1 MRTTGM
7 SLKGNLSAALLMTI
21 VFGLQ
26 SPAEDRESRRKV
38 FAHYLV
44 TNQDYQDNSTAE
56 AKVRAY
62 MKEIQQAQAI
72 GIDGFA
78 LNVGSWLSS
87 GAGAEYY
94 IAYSSQMFEAAARLN
109 SAAGWH
115 NSGDRD
121 GGFKLMFSA
130 DFCCGNQPSDVEDM
144 MRRFINY
151 DRFADVYFRQDG
163 KYVLT
168 TFSGDALGTKTWQMI
183 KSDLAT
189 GANPS
194 TGTVDASWVPTTV
207 AVTGK
212 PSSAPVN
219 IFFVPAFF
227 GAFGG
232 ELPTQPQIQSG
243 FNIWNST
250 VDGLFYWGIAGVPG
264 SGGPLDQLRSSEAY
278 ASVLH
283 SADKLYMAPV
293 AFQFWGANAARY
305 FEYSGYRGIRDMWMN
320 AINVTHPEWVEI
332 ITWNDFIEGTYVS
345 PIDDPNKYPFANFLV
360 QSGLPT
366 QPGPLGYFHSHI
378 GAWALLPYFIDWYKN
393 SSQPDIDKN
402 SIFWAYRTQSV
413 DDKAASGIPAL
424 GTLNG
429 PIADEIYVT
438 ANLAQAGTLTVTSG
452 TLQKSFNL
460 AAGSTDVQ
468 APFMDGNPPIFN
480 FTPTG
485 QNCAALIGSG
495 TDPIGI
501 YNYTPAVGAS
511 IQYNDEYY
519 STGFLRA
526 PRCGGPGDRW

>member
-1 MRTTGM
+1 MIKTGIHPK
-7 SLKGNLSAALLMTI
+7 SGFCAALLLTF

-26 SPAEDRESRRKV
+26 SPASESESRRMV

-62 MKEIQQAQAI
+62 MKEIRQAQAI

-87 GAGAEYY
+87 GAPAEYY

-109 SAAGWH
+109 S
-115 NSGDRD
+115 
-121 GGFKLMFSA
+121 GFKLMFSA
-130 DFCCGNQPSDVEDM
+130 DFCCGNQASDAEDM
-144 MRRFINY
+144 MRRFVNY
-151 DRFADVYFRQDG
+151 PRFADVYFRHDG

-168 TFSGDALGTKTWQMI
+168 TFAGDALGVATWQMI

-189 GANPS
+189 GSNPS
-194 TGTVDASWVPTTV
+194 TATVDPSWAPTTV
-207 AVTGK
+207 AVAGK
-212 PSSAPVN
+212 PSNAPVQ

-227 GAFGG
+227 AAFGG
-232 ELPTQPQIQSG
+232 ELPTESEIQSG
-243 FNIWNST
+243 FNTWKRV

-264 SGGPLDQLRSSEAY
+264 SGGPLDQIPSSEAY

-283 SADKLYMAPV
+283 SAGKLYMAPI
-293 AFQFWGANAARY
+293 AFQFWGADAARY
-305 FEYSGYRGIRDMWMN
+305 FEYSGYQGMRDLWMN

-360 QSGLPT
+360 ESGLPT
-366 QPGPLGYFHSHI
+366 QPGPLRYFHSHV
-378 GAWALLPYFIDWYKN
+378 GAWALLPYFIEWYKTGR
-393 SSQPDIDKN
+393 QPDIHEN
-402 SIFWAYRTQSV
+402 SVFWAYRTQSV
-413 DDKAASGIPAL
+413 NDNAASGIPAL

-452 TLQKSFNL
+452 TLTTSFNMFP
-460 AAGSTDVQ
+460 GSTDVK
-468 APFMDGNPPIFN
+468 APFMDGDPPVFN
-480 FTPTG
+480 FTPNDK
-485 QNCAALIGSG
+485 NCPALIGSG
-495 TDPIGI
+495 RDAIGI
-501 YNYTPAVGAS
+501 YTYTPAGGPS

-526 PRCGGPGDRW
+526 PRCGQSRDRWRGDEF

>member
-1 MRTTGM
+1 M
-7 SLKGNLSAALLMTI
+7 
-21 VFGLQ
+21 
-26 SPAEDRESRRKV
+26 V

-62 MKEIQQAQAI
+62 MKEIEQAQRI

-94 IAYSSQMFEAAARLN
+94 IAYSSQMFEAAARLD
-109 SAAGWH
+109 S
-115 NSGDRD
+115 
-121 GGFKLMFSA
+121 GFKLMFSA
-130 DFCCGNQPSDVEDM
+130 DFCCGNQASDVEDM
-144 MRRFINY
+144 MRRIVNY
-151 DRFADVYFRQDG
+151 PRFANVYFRHDG

-168 TFSGDALGTKTWQMI
+168 TFAGDALGTATWQKI
-183 KSDLAT
+183 RSDLDT

-194 TGTVDASWVPTTV
+194 RATVDPSWVSTTIGV
-207 AVTGK
+207 AGP
-212 PSSAPVN
+212 PSNASLD

-232 ELPTQPQIQSG
+232 ELPTRFEVQNG
-243 FNIWNST
+243 FNIWRST

-264 SGGPLDQLRSSEAY
+264 SGGSLDQIPSSEAY
-278 ASVLH
+278 ASVTR
-283 SADKLYMAPV
+283 SGDKLYMAPI
-293 AFQFWGANAARY
+293 ALQFWGADAARY
-305 FEYSGYRGIRDMWMN
+305 FEYSGYQGMRKMWMD
-320 AINVTHPEWVEI
+320 AIDVTHPEWVEI

-345 PIDDPNKYPFANFLV
+345 PINDPNAYQYANFLV

-366 QPGPLGYFHSHI
+366 QPGPLRYFHSHV
-378 GAWALLPYFIDWYKN
+378 GAWALLPYFIEWYK
-393 SSQPDIDKN
+393 SGSQPEIDKN
-402 SIFWAYRTQSV
+402 SVFWAYRTQSV
-413 DDKAASGIPAL
+413 NDKAASGIPAL

-438 ANLAQAGTLTVTSG
+438 ANLAEPGTLTLTSG
-452 TLQKSFNL
+452 SLQKSFDL
-460 AAGSTDVQ
+460 PAGSTDVE

-480 FTPTG
+480 FTP
-485 QNCAALIGSG
+485 NDRDCAALIGSG

-501 YNYTPAVGAS
+501 YTYTPAGSAS

-519 STGFLRA
+519 STGFLSAR
-526 PRCGGPGDRW
+526 RCDAHDHKWWDAASDPTSGSNSNHF

>member
-1 MRTTGM
+1 VRNIGM
-7 SLKGNLSAALLMTI
+7 SLKGGLSTALLLTI

-26 SPAEDRESRRKV
+26 SSPAQAQSRRMV
-38 FAHYLV
+38 FAHYMV
-44 TNQDYQDNSTAE
+44 TNQDYQDNSTGE

-87 GAGAEYY
+87 GTGAEYY

-109 SAAGWH
+109 S
-115 NSGDRD
+115 
-121 GGFKLMFSA
+121 GFKLMFSA
-130 DFCCGNQPSDVEDM
+130 DFCCGNKASDAEDM
-144 MRRFINY
+144 MRRFVNY
-151 DRFADVYFRQDG
+151 PRFASVYFRHNG

-168 TFSGDALGTKTWQMI
+168 TFAGDALGMATWQKI
-183 KSDLAT
+183 KSELAT

-194 TGTVDASWVPTTV
+194 TGTVGSVFAPTTIAV
-207 AVTGK
+207 AGA
-212 PSSAPVN
+212 PSNAPIQ
-219 IFFVPAFF
+219 IFLVPAFF

-232 ELPTQPQIQSG
+232 ELPAQSQIQSG
-243 FNIWNST
+243 FNTWSSI

-264 SGGPLDQLRSSEAY
+264 GSAGGYPDQIPSSEAY

-283 SADKLYMAPV
+283 SAGKLYMAPI
-293 AFQFWGANAARY
+293 ALQFWGSDAARY
-305 FEYSGYRGIRDMWMN
+305 FEYSGYQGMRDMWMN

-345 PIDDPNKYPFANFLV
+345 PIDDPNKYQFADFLV

-366 QPGPLGYFHSHI
+366 QPGPLGYFHSHV
-378 GAWALLPYFIDWYKN
+378 GAWALLPYFIEWYKTGF
-393 SSQPDIDKN
+393 QPNIAKN
-402 SIFWAYRTQSV
+402 SVFWAYRTQSV
-413 DDKAASGIPAL
+413 NDKAASGIPAL

-438 ANLAQAGTLTVTSG
+438 ANVAQPGTLTVTSG
-452 TLQKSFNL
+452 TLQNSFTL
-460 AAGSTDVQ
+460 PAGSTDVQ
-468 APFMDGNPPIFN
+468 APFIDGNPPIFN
-480 FTPTG
+480 FTPTD

-501 YNYTPAVGAS
+501 YTYSPASGPS

-519 STGFLRA
+519 STGFLTA
-526 PRCGGPGDRW
+526 PRCGASGNP

>member
-1 MRTTGM
+1 MRKTGIGAK
-7 SLKGNLSAALLMTI
+7 SGFVTALLLTLM
-21 VFGLQ
+21 FGLQ
-26 SPAEDRESRRKV
+26 SSAAEGESRRMV
-38 FAHYLV
+38 FAHYMV
-44 TNQDYQDNSTAE
+44 TNQDYQDNSSGE

-72 GIDGFA
+72 GVDGFA

-87 GAGAEYY
+87 GADAEYY

-109 SAAGWH
+109 S
-115 NSGDRD
+115 
-121 GGFKLMFSA
+121 GFKLMFSA

-144 MRRFINY
+144 MRRFVNY
-151 DRFADVYFRQDG
+151 DRFADVYFRHDG
-163 KYVLT
+163 RYVLT
-168 TFSGDALGTKTWQMI
+168 TFAGDALGPNTWQTI

-194 TGTVDASWVPTTV
+194 TGTVDPSWAPTTI

-212 PSSAPVN
+212 PSNAPIN
-219 IFFVPAFF
+219 IFLVPAFF

-232 ELPTQPQIQSG
+232 ETPTQSQIQDG
-243 FNIWNST
+243 FNLWRST
-250 VDGLFYWGIAGVPG
+250 VGGLFYWGIAGVPG
-264 SGGPLDQLRSSEAY
+264 GSGDGWPDQIPSSEAY

-283 SADKLYMAPV
+283 SAGKLYMAPI
-293 AFQFWGANAARY
+293 ALQFWGADAARY
-305 FEYSGYRGIRDMWMN
+305 FEYSGYEGMRKMWMD
-320 AINVTHPEWVEI
+320 AIHVTHPQWVEI

-366 QPGPLGYFHSHI
+366 QPGPLSYFHSHA
-378 GAWALLPYFIDWYKN
+378 GAWALLPYFIEWYKTGI
-393 SSQPDIDKN
+393 QPDIDKN
-402 SIFWAYRTQSV
+402 SVYWAYRTQSV
-413 DDKAASGIPAL
+413 NEKAASGVPAL
-424 GTLNG
+424 GTLYG

-452 TLQKSFNL
+452 TLQTSFNL
-460 AAGSTDVQ
+460 SAGNTDVQ

-480 FTPTG
+480 FTPNDK
-485 QNCAALIGSG
+485 NCGASIASG
-495 TDPIGI
+495 KDSIGI
-501 YNYTPAVGAS
+501 YTYTPAGGPS

-526 PRCGGPGDRW
+526 PRCREDRGR

>member
-1 MRTTGM
+1 MRRTGIGPLGAM
-7 SLKGNLSAALLMTI
+7 GVLLLLTFA
-21 VFGLQ
+21 FGLR
-26 SPAEDRESRRKV
+26 SSNAESRRMV

-44 TNQDYQDNSTAE
+44 TNQDYQDNSTGE

-109 SAAGWH
+109 S
-115 NSGDRD
+115 
-121 GGFKLMFSA
+121 GFKLMFSA
-130 DFCCGNQPSDVEDM
+130 DFCCGNQASDAEDM

-151 DRFADVYFRQDG
+151 PRFAAVYFQHDG

-168 TFSGDALGTKTWQMI
+168 TFAGDGLGVATWQKI

-194 TGTVDASWVPTTV
+194 TATVDPSWAATTI
-207 AVTGK
+207 AVTG
-212 PSSAPVN
+212 PPRNSSIP
-219 IFFVPAFF
+219 IFLVPAFF
-227 GAFGG
+227 AAFGG
-232 ELPTQPQIQSG
+232 ELPTQSQIQSG
-243 FNIWNST
+243 FSTWKST

-264 SGGPLDQLRSSEAY
+264 SGGPLDQIPSSEAY

-283 SADKLYMAPV
+283 GADKLYMAPI
-293 AFQFWGANAARY
+293 ALQFWGADAARY
-305 FEYSGYRGIRDMWMN
+305 FEYSGYQGMRDMWMN
-320 AINVTHPEWVEI
+320 AINVTHPDWVEI

-345 PIDDPNKYPFANFLV
+345 PIDDPNKYPFATFLV

-366 QPGPLGYFHSHI
+366 QPGPLNYFHSHV
-378 GAWALLPYFIDWYKN
+378 GAWALLPYFIEWYKTG
-393 SSQPDIDKN
+393 SEPEIHKN
-402 SIFWAYRTQSV
+402 SVFWAYRTQSIN
-413 DDKAASGIPAL
+413 DQATSGIPAL

-438 ANLAQAGTLTVTSG
+438 TNLARPGTLSVTSG
-452 TLQKSFNL
+452 TLTTSFNL
-460 AAGSTDVQ
+460 SAGSTDVR
-468 APFMDGNPPIFN
+468 APFMNGNPPVFT
-480 FTPTG
+480 FTPNDK
-485 QNCAALIGSG
+485 NCAALIGSG
-495 TDPIGI
+495 RDPVGI
-501 YNYTPAVGAS
+501 YTYSPAGGSS

-519 STGFLRA
+519 STGSLSA
-526 PRCGGPGDRW
+526 PGCAD